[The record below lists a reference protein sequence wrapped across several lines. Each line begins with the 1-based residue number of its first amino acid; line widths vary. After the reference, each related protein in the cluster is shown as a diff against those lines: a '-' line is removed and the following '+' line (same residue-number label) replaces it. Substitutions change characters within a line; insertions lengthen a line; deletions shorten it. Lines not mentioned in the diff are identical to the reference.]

1 MVINQLYL
9 TKKGEDSYIEVE
21 SPLLSVSGNN
31 FGIGKNDPSHALDV
45 IGDFNLVGDLN
56 STGVNAVF
64 NYSNVNFLSN
74 SINLGYGQS
83 FSDGGGLRLGGHNI
97 LWSETDSSW
106 IVSEGL
112 KITGEN
118 ALYISNLQSDEDIT
132 ISSNNSSSLFLS
144 SQSKVGVLNDSPN
157 YELDVSGS
165 GNFSETLYVQGS
177 PVLTGTR
184 DEYVYW
190 EKSNSNIYYNQGNV
204 GIGAESIDQKLYV
217 SGDTTIE
224 GDFRVVGES
233 GVFDVN
239 SLQVSG
245 SSIILNYLDQDLENS
260 NGGISLNYNGDPK
273 SIYYIADD
281 NEWRVYD
288 NLQVVGSGNFDQGLF
303 VDGNPVLTG
312 IDGLVAGKW
321 SDDGANDIYYN
332 QGKVGI
338 NNDSPQFDLDVSGS
352 GNFDTLYVEGNPVLT
367 GIESLG
373 NYYTAGEVQLFLD
386 EKSNT
391 GHLHDDRYYSR
402 AEIDA
407 QTYWSLS
414 NNILSSD
421 SSINVNSS
429 GNFASGLF
437 VSGVPVLTGL
447 SSLDGFS
454 LQDHRHDDLYSPTGH
469 AHNDLYYQ
477 KSQVDSIVQS
487 VAVGEHNHDDRY
499 YTEDEID
506 LIVTNINQGQGS
518 WTSTAE
524 GGIFYIGKV
533 GVNSSSSEFDFNVR
547 GSGNFESGLY
557 VDGEPVMTGAG
568 EFVPILNQN
577 SIHLAGSGNFESGLY
592 VAGQPVVTGAGEF
605 LTVSHLQMT
614 DHIGNGM
621 DSITLEG
628 TGNFRGG
635 LFANNSNVL
644 TESSLRSLLIGGE
657 YSAVEDI
664 SIRGSGNFND
674 GLFVSG
680 VPVLTGT
687 EGFVNN
693 YALANHNHD
702 GVYSDINH
710 NHDGVYAFQEHNHN
724 NYAGIDHNHDSNY
737 APIEHAHDDKYLQ
750 SSELNNL
757 YHIFDNQYDK
767 VNFDGANNY
776 RKNSNGFTLE
786 GIGSGPFSSEPKI
799 IKSLN
804 SKVIL
809 SYTEDD
815 QKIRVYKFENESW
828 SKLGQDISYTADFDD
843 SLLEEP
849 ISISDNGEYVLLNE
863 NGLIKK
869 YSFDGSS
876 ASGWVSENVLDL
888 SSESNPIKIRCS
900 ISNDGSY
907 VTVSQVNKTKIYRY
921 TEDQWM
927 FVNYDFGGYINVN
940 VTVSDG
946 LFLFDGATTF
956 EMVEGYNYQ
965 FDYPS
970 SHPLAFSTTNNGT
983 HGGGT
988 EYTSGVTRSGNTLSV
1003 NLSPDSPA
1011 TLYSYCTAHSGM
1023 GRTHAVEDFYIT
1035 IPENSL
1041 NRQCSAKISENK
1053 KFLVVFCPDFAGSFS
1068 KRYGLLSLF
1077 KIDDL
1082 GAVSQFSSTLNGD
1095 SYNDVKFG
1103 QFGVHVS
1110 DSSNTLFIESGTI
1123 TQGQQFIHF
1132 FKINEDSASGSLDE
1146 INISDYGLELDQA
1159 SNSYT
1164 ANLDLTEFYHLDGI
1178 SNTNNHT
1185 LNVYSIGTTNLS
1197 VIRSIDIYNDF
1208 SIDLLELVYFSD
1220 DVFSCLAGD
1229 TLTSWYK
1236 SDKISINKNTAAEYE
1251 LDVVGS
1257 GNFSDGLYVSGNP
1270 VMTGVGDAGDFAS
1283 IGHNHDGVYSQIG
1296 HDHDD
1301 LYSSVNHNH
1310 DGIYLTLD
1318 GLTSSVNWASK
1329 SDYFGQISATANPGD
1344 GDILKYVGGAW
1355 TPTPEIS
1362 EELFQ
1367 EIIVTAAG
1375 GVFYIDGQPQ
1385 LTVVLTRGTTYRFNQ
1400 SDSSNISHPLRFSTD
1415 VDGIEYAEGVS
1426 VVGALGSADAYTQII
1441 VEQDTPT
1448 LYYYCASHSGMGG
1461 KVLIG
1466 SAWQPDGEN
1475 ISILNGNVGFGK
1487 ENPTEKIDVAGNV
1500 KIDGS
1505 LFLKDNVTESYES
1518 VGGYSDFLAGFTD

>member
-31 FGIGKNDPSHALDV
+31 FGIGKNDPGHTLDV
-45 IGDFNLVGDLN
+45 LGDFNLVGNLH
-56 STGVNAVF
+56 STGVNAEF

-83 FSDGGGLRLGGHNI
+83 SSDGGGLKLGDHSI
-97 LWSETDSSW
+97 LWSGADSSW
-106 IVSEGL
+106 IVSDGL
-112 KITGEN
+112 KMTGEH
-118 ALYISNLQSDEDIT
+118 ALHISNVQSDEDIT
-132 ISSNNSSSLFLS
+132 ISSNDNSSLFLS
-144 SQSKVGVLNDSPN
+144 SQAKVGVLNDSPN

-177 PVLTGTR
+177 PVLTGAR

-190 EKSNSNIYYNQGNV
+190 EKNNSNIYYNQGNV

-217 SGDTTIE
+217 SGDTTVE
-224 GDFRVVGES
+224 GNFRVVGES

-245 SSIILNYLDQDLENS
+245 NSIVLNYLDQDLSNP

-303 VDGNPVLTG
+303 IDGNPVLTG

-386 EKSNT
+386 DKSNT

-487 VAVGEHNHDDRY
+487 VAVGDHNHDDRY

-506 LIVTNINQGQGS
+506 LIVTNINQGQGA
-518 WTSTAE
+518 WTSTTE
-524 GGIFYIGKV
+524 GGVFYLGKV

-547 GSGNFESGLY
+547 
-557 VDGEPVMTGAG
+557 
-568 EFVPILNQN
+568 
-577 SIHLAGSGNFESGLY
+577 GSGNFESGLY

-614 DHIGNGM
+614 DHIGNGV

-644 TESSLRSLLIGGE
+644 TESSLQSLLIGGE

-710 NHDGVYAFQEHNHN
+710 NHDGVYAFQEHTHD
-724 NYAGIDHNHDSNY
+724 NYAPVSHNHDSNY

-750 SSELNNL
+750 SPELNNL

-786 GIGSGPFSSEPKI
+786 GINTSPFISEPKI

-815 QKIRVYKFENESW
+815 QTIRVYKFENESW
-828 SKLGQDISYTADFDD
+828 SKLGQDISYVHGFDD

-863 NGLIKK
+863 DGLIKK
-869 YSFDGSS
+869 YSYDGSN
-876 ASGWVSENVLDL
+876 WVSENVLDL

-921 TEDQWM
+921 TEGQWM
-927 FVNYDFGGYINVN
+927 FVNYDLDGYINVN
-940 VTVSDG
+940 VTVSG
-946 LFLFDGATTF
+946 GMFLFDGATTF

-965 FDYPS
+965 FNYPS

-983 HGGGT
+983 HGGGV
-988 EYTSGVTRSGNTLSV
+988 EYTSGITRSGNTLLV

-1035 IPENSL
+1035 IPENSV

-1068 KRYGLLSLF
+1068 KRYGLLSVF

-1082 GAVSQFSSTLNGD
+1082 GTVSQFGSTLNGD

-1123 TQGQQFIHF
+1123 SQGDKFIHF
-1132 FKINEDSASGSLDE
+1132 FKINESSASGSLDQ
-1146 INISDYGLELDQA
+1146 INISDHSLHLEQGN
-1159 SNSYT
+1159 NSYT
-1164 ANLDLTEFYHLDGI
+1164 ANLDLTGFYHINGI

-1208 SIDLLELVYFSD
+1208 SLNLPELVYFSD
-1220 DVFSCLAGD
+1220 DIFSYLAGD
-1229 TLTSWYK
+1229 TLTSWHK

-1270 VMTGVGDAGDFAS
+1270 VMTGVGGAGDFAS
-1283 IGHNHDGVYSQIG
+1283 IDHNHDGVYSQIG
-1296 HDHDD
+1296 HDHDSSYSLIGHNHD
-1301 LYSSVNHNH
+1301 GLYSSINHNH

-1318 GLTSSVNWASK
+1318 GLTSSADWGSK
-1329 SDYFGQISATANPGD
+1329 SDYFGQINPIANPGD

-1355 TPTPEIS
+1355 TPTPETS

-1400 SDSSNISHPLRFSTD
+1400 SDSSNISHPLRFS
-1415 VDGIEYAEGVS
+1415 VDADGTEYTEGVS
-1426 VVGALGSADAYTQII
+1426 VVGALGSAGAYTQII
-1441 VEQDTPT
+1441 VKQDTPT
-1448 LYYYCASHSGMGG
+1448 LYYYCGSHSGMGG

>member
-31 FGIGKNDPSHALDV
+31 FGIGKNDPSHTLDV
-45 IGDFNLVGDLN
+45 IGDFNLVGDL
-56 STGVNAVF
+56 SSSGVNVEF

-83 FSDGGGLRLGGHNI
+83 SVDGGGLRLGGHNI

-106 IVSEGL
+106 IVGDGL

-118 ALYISNLQSDEDIT
+118 ALHISNVQSDGDIE

-144 SQSKVGVLNDSPN
+144 SQAKVGVLNDSPN

-190 EKSNSNIYYNQGNV
+190 EKGNSNIYYNQGNV

-217 SGDTTIE
+217 SGDATVE

-533 GVNSSSSEFDFNVR
+533 GVNSSISEFDFNVR

-557 VDGEPVMTGAG
+557 VDGEPVMTGVG

-577 SIHLAGSGNFESGLY
+577 SIHLAGSGNFGGGLFVDGSPVLTQAASVDHNHDGLY
-592 VAGQPVVTGAGEF
+592 VSLVN
-605 LTVSHLQMT
+605 
-614 DHIGNGM
+614 GNSV
-621 DSITLEG
+621 DL
-628 TGNFRGG
+628 
-635 LFANNSNVL
+635 A
-644 TESSLRSLLIGGE
+644 
-657 YSAVEDI
+657 
-664 SIRGSGNFND
+664 GSGNFND

-693 YALANHNHD
+693 FALVNHD
-702 GVYSDINH
+702 
-710 NHDGVYAFQEHNHN
+710 HDGVYAFQEHNHDD
-724 NYAGIDHNHDSNY
+724 YAGINHNHDSNY

-849 ISISDNGEYVLLNE
+849 ISISDNGEYILLNE

-869 YSFDGSS
+869 YSYDGSN
-876 ASGWVSENVLDL
+876 WVPENVLDL

-907 VTVSQVNKTKIYRY
+907 VTISHTNKTKIYRY

-940 VTVSDG
+940 VTVSGG

-956 EMVEGYNYQ
+956 DMVEGYNYQ

-1023 GRTHAVEDFYIT
+1023 GRTHAVEDFYVT

-1068 KRYGLLSLF
+1068 KRYGLLSVF

-1082 GAVSQFSSTLNGD
+1082 GTVSQFGSTLNGD

-1220 DVFSCLAGD
+1220 DVFSYLAGD
-1229 TLTSWYK
+1229 TLISWHK

-1270 VMTGVGDAGDFAS
+1270 VMTGFGGAGDFAT
-1283 IGHNHDGVYSQIG
+1283 IDHNHDEVYSQIG
-1296 HDHDD
+1296 HDHDSSYSLIGHNHDD

-1318 GLTSSVNWASK
+1318 GLTSSANWSSK

-1344 GDILKYVGGAW
+1344 GDILKYIGGAW
-1355 TPTPEIS
+1355 TPTPETS

-1375 GVFYIDGQPQ
+1375 GMFYIDGQPQ

-1415 VDGIEYAEGVS
+1415 ADGTEYTEGVS
-1426 VVGALGSADAYTQII
+1426 VVGALGGAGAYTQII

-1475 ISILNGNVGFGK
+1475 VSILNGNVGFGK

>member
-31 FGIGKNDPSHALDV
+31 FGIGKNDPSHTLDV
-45 IGDFNLVGDLN
+45 LGDFNLVGDLH
-56 STGVNAVF
+56 STGVNAEF
-64 NYSNVNFLSN
+64 NYSNVSFLSN

-83 FSDGGGLRLGGHNI
+83 STDGGGLRLEDHSL

-106 IVSEGL
+106 VVSDGL

-118 ALYISNLQSDEDIT
+118 ALHISNVQSDGDIE

-144 SQSKVGVLNDSPN
+144 SQAKVGVLNDSPN

-190 EKSNSNIYYNQGNV
+190 EKNNSNIYYNQGNV

-217 SGDTTIE
+217 SGDATVE

-260 NGGISLNYNGDPK
+260 NGGISLNYNGDSK

-288 NLQVVGSGNFDQGLF
+288 NLQVVGSGNFNNGLF

-338 NNDSPQFDLDVSGS
+338 SNNSPQFDLDVSGS

-373 NYYTAGEVQLFLD
+373 NYYTAGEVQVFLNQ
-386 EKSNT
+386 KSNT

-437 VSGVPVLTGL
+437 VSGIPVLTGL

-469 AHNDLYYQ
+469 VHDDLYYQ
-477 KSQVDSIVQS
+477 KSEIDSIVQG

-506 LIVTNINQGQGS
+506 LIVTNINQGQGA

-524 GGIFYIGKV
+524 GNIFYLGKV

-557 VDGEPVMTGAG
+557 ISGQPVATGG
-568 EFVPILNQN
+568 REFVPILNQN
-577 SIHLAGSGNFESGLY
+577 SIHLAGSGNFGGGLFVDGSPVLTQAASVDHNHDGLY
-592 VAGQPVVTGAGEF
+592 VSLVN
-605 LTVSHLQMT
+605 
-614 DHIGNGM
+614 GNSV
-621 DSITLEG
+621 DL
-628 TGNFRGG
+628 
-635 LFANNSNVL
+635 A
-644 TESSLRSLLIGGE
+644 
-657 YSAVEDI
+657 
-664 SIRGSGNFND
+664 GSGNFND

-693 YALANHNHD
+693 FALVNHNHD
-702 GVYSDINH
+702 GVYSDVGHNHDTSYANINH
-710 NHDGVYAFQEHNHN
+710 NHDGVYAFQEHAHY
-724 NYAGIDHNHDSNY
+724 NYAAESHNHDSNY

-750 SSELNNL
+750 SPELNNL
-757 YHIFDNQYDK
+757 YHVFDNQYDK

-776 RKNSNGFTLE
+776 RKNNNGFTLE

-804 SKVIL
+804 SKVVL
-809 SYTEDD
+809 CYTEDD

-828 SKLGQDISYTADFDD
+828 SKMGQDISYTSHFHD

-863 NGLIKK
+863 DGLINK
-869 YSFDGSS
+869 YSYDGLD
-876 ASGWVSENVLDL
+876 WIPENVLDL
-888 SSESNPIKIRCS
+888 TSESDPIKIRCS

-921 TEDQWM
+921 TEGQWM

-940 VTVSDG
+940 VTVSGG

-965 FDYPS
+965 FDYPP
-970 SHPLAFSTTNNGT
+970 SHPLAFSTTNNGI
-983 HGGGT
+983 HGGGV
-988 EYTSGVTRSGNTLSV
+988 EYTSGITRDGNTLSV
-1003 NLSPDSPA
+1003 KLSPDSPA

-1023 GRTHAVEDFYIT
+1023 GRTHAVEDFYTT

-1053 KFLVVFCPDFAGSFS
+1053 KFLVVFCPDFAGDFS
-1068 KRYGLLSLF
+1068 GRYGLLSVF

-1082 GAVSQFSSTLNGD
+1082 GTVSQLGSTLNGN

-1123 TQGQQFIHF
+1123 IGGQQYIHF
-1132 FKINEDSASGSLDE
+1132 FKINEASASGSLDE
-1146 INISDYGLELDQA
+1146 INISDHGLDYNQA
-1159 SNSYT
+1159 HDSYT
-1164 ANLDLTEFYHLDGI
+1164 ANLDLTEFYHLDV
-1178 SNTNNHT
+1178 SSTNNHT
-1185 LNVYSIGTTNLS
+1185 LNVYSIGITNLS
-1197 VIRSIDIYNDF
+1197 VVRSIDIYNNF
-1208 SIDLLELVYFSD
+1208 SLNFPELVYFSD
-1220 DVFSCLAGD
+1220 DVFSYLAGD
-1229 TLTSWYK
+1229 TLTSWHK

-1270 VMTGVGDAGDFAS
+1270 VMTGVGGAEDFAT
-1283 IGHNHDGVYSQIG
+1283 IDHNHDGVYSQIG
-1296 HDHDD
+1296 HDHDN

-1310 DGIYLTLD
+1310 DGIYLTLN
-1318 GLTSSVNWASK
+1318 GLTSSADWGSK

-1344 GDILKYVGGAW
+1344 GDILKYIGGAW
-1355 TPTPEIS
+1355 TPTPETS

-1375 GVFYIDGQPQ
+1375 GMFYINGQPQ

-1415 VDGIEYAEGVS
+1415 VDGTHGGGTEYTEGVS
-1426 VVGALGSADAYTQII
+1426 VVGVLGGADAYTQII

-1500 KIDGS
+1500 KIEGS
-1505 LFLKDNVTESYES
+1505 LYLKDSVTESYDN

>member
-45 IGDFNLVGDLN
+45 LGDLNLVGNLH
-56 STGVNAVF
+56 STGVNAEF

-74 SINLGYGQS
+74 SINLGYNQS
-83 FSDGGGLRLGGHNI
+83 SSDGGGLKLGAHSI
-97 LWSETDSSW
+97 LWSEADSSW
-106 IVSEGL
+106 IASDGL

-118 ALYISNLQSDEDIT
+118 ALHISNLQSDEDIA
-132 ISSNNSSSLFLS
+132 ISSNNNSSLFLS
-144 SQSKVGVLNDSPN
+144 SQAKVGVLNDSPN

-165 GNFSETLYVQGS
+165 GNFSEALYVQSS

-217 SGDTTIE
+217 SGDATVE

-245 SSIILNYLDQDLENS
+245 NSIVLNYLDQDLSNP

-312 IDGLVAGKW
+312 IDGLIAGKW
-321 SDDGANDIYYN
+321 NDDGANDIYYN

-373 NYYTAGEVQLFLD
+373 NYYTAGQVQLFLD
-386 EKSNT
+386 DKSNT

-454 LQDHRHDDLYSPTGH
+454 LQDHRHDDLYSPIGH
-469 AHNDLYYQ
+469 VHDDLYYQ
-477 KSQVDSIVQS
+477 KSEVDSIVQG

-506 LIVTNINQGQGS
+506 LIVTNINQGQGA
-518 WTSTAE
+518 WTPTAE
-524 GGIFYIGKV
+524 GDIFYLGKV

-557 VDGEPVMTGAG
+557 VSGEPVMTGTA
-568 EFVPILNQN
+568 EFVPIFNQN
-577 SIHLAGSGNFESGLY
+577 SIHLAGSGNFG
-592 VAGQPVVTGAGEF
+592 
-605 LTVSHLQMT
+605 
-614 DHIGNGM
+614 
-621 DSITLEG
+621 
-628 TGNFRGG
+628 GG
-635 LFANNSNVL
+635 LFVDGNPVL
-644 TESSLRSLLIGGE
+644 TQAASVDHNHDELYVSLVNGNSVDL
-657 YSAVEDI
+657 A
-664 SIRGSGNFND
+664 GSGNFND

-687 EGFVNN
+687 EGFADNF
-693 YALANHNHD
+693 ALVNHNHD
-702 GVYSDINH
+702 GVYSDVDHNHDTSYSNINH
-710 NHDGVYAFQEHNHN
+710 NHDGVYAFEQHYHH
-724 NYAGIDHNHDSNY
+724 NYAAESHNHDGVY
-737 APIEHAHDDKYLQ
+737 APISHYHSEYLE
-750 SSELNNL
+750 SPELNNL

-776 RKNSNGFTLE
+776 RRNDNYFTVE
-786 GIGSGPFSSEPKI
+786 GISSGPFSSQPKTI
-799 IKSLN
+799 ISLN

-809 SYTEDD
+809 CYTEDD
-815 QKIRVYKFENESW
+815 QKIRIYKFENESW
-828 SKLGQDISYTADFDD
+828 SKIGQDINYVHEFDGVYYD
-843 SLLEEP
+843 EDP
-849 ISISDNGEYVLLNE
+849 ISLSDNGEYVLLNE
-863 NGLIKK
+863 DGLIKK
-869 YSFDGSS
+869 YSFDGSN
-876 ASGWVSENVLDL
+876 WVSENVVDL
-888 SSESNPIKIRCS
+888 SSESNPLKIRCS
-900 ISNDGSY
+900 ISNDGDF
-907 VTVSQVNKTKIYRY
+907 VTVSQEHKTKIYH
-921 TEDQWM
+921 
-927 FVNYDFGGYINVN
+927 NYPGSDGWRVFNISLEGNIQVD
-940 VTVSDG
+940 VTVSGG
-946 LFLFDGATTF
+946 LFLFNGASTF
-956 EMVEGYNYQ
+956 EMVRGYSYE
-965 FDYPS
+965 FIYTS
-970 SHPLAFSTTNNGT
+970 SHPLAFSTTSDGT

-988 EYTSGVTRSGNTLSV
+988 EYTSGITRGGNILSV
-1003 NLSPDSPA
+1003 KLDSNSPE

-1023 GRTHAVEDFYIT
+1023 GRTHAVEDFYVT
-1035 IPENSL
+1035 IPENVA
-1041 NRQCSAKISENK
+1041 NKRCVAKLSQNAPDANGFTSK
-1053 KFLVVFCPDFAGSFS
+1053 VFLVICCPTFASSGAFS
-1068 KRYGLLSLF
+1068 KYGLLSVF
-1077 KIDDL
+1077 KIQSDWIEL
-1082 GAVSQFSSTLNGD
+1082 NETAVVSQIGTTFSGD
-1095 SYNDVKFG
+1095 INLSIRSRLGMFG
-1103 QFGVHVS
+1103 IRVS
-1110 DSSNTLFIESGTI
+1110 DTSNNLIVEGGTSI
-1123 TQGQQFIHF
+1123 LGEKLIHF
-1132 FKINEDSASGSLDE
+1132 FKINEVNNSIDKISVFQHNDSNEVIVD
-1146 INISDYGLELDQA
+1146 IDRNIFVTDPDISMY
-1159 SNSYT
+1159 
-1164 ANLDLTEFYHLDGI
+1164 YHI
-1178 SNTNNHT
+1178 SNGGVG
-1185 LNVYSIGTTNLS
+1185 VYSIGDTELNHLKD
-1197 VIRSIDIYNDF
+1197 INFYIDIQDAFADLVDDF
-1208 SIDLLELVYFSD
+1208 LFFSD
-1220 DVFSCLAGD
+1220 DIFSYRSDGKIY
-1229 TLTSWYK
+1229 TVHK

-1270 VMTGVGDAGDFAS
+1270 VMTGVGGAEDFAT
-1283 IGHNHDGVYSQIG
+1283 IDHNHDGVYSQIG
-1296 HDHDD
+1296 HDHDNSYSLIGHNHD
-1301 LYSSVNHNH
+1301 GLYSSINHNH

-1318 GLTSSVNWASK
+1318 GLTSSANWGSK

-1344 GDILKYVGGAW
+1344 GDILKYIGGAW
-1355 TPTPEIS
+1355 TPTPETS

-1367 EIIVTAAG
+1367 EIIVTVAG
-1375 GVFYIDGQPQ
+1375 NVFYIDGQPQ

-1415 VDGIEYAEGVS
+1415 TAGTEYTEGVS
-1426 VVGALGSADAYTQII
+1426 VVGALGSAGAYTQII

-1500 KIDGS
+1500 KIEGS
-1505 LFLKDNVTESYES
+1505 LYLKDSVTESYDN